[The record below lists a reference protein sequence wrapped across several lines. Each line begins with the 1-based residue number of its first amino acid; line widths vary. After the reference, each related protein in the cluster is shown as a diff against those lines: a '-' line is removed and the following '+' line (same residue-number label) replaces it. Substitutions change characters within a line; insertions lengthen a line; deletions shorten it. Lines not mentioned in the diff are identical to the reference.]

1 MRFLRTFF
9 VEINRKYIYNIS
21 MGKRTYEQVL
31 YEINNARRFG
41 NAPGVEIIG
50 KILQILRKTENDLG
64 RIPFVHIAGT
74 NGKGSVCAFLD
85 TIFQKAGYCT
95 GFPRHI

>member
-1 MRFLRTFF
+1 M
-9 VEINRKYIYNIS
+9 EINRKYIYNIS

-50 KILQILRKTENDLG
+50 KILQILRKTENNLG

-74 NGKGSVCAFLD
+74 NGKGSVCAF
-85 TIFQKAGYCT
+85 F
-95 GFPRHI
+95 RHNISKGRLLHREVYLATSERI

>member
-1 MRFLRTFF
+1 MQMMAELYLRYKYLKIIKVLESALFAHFF

-41 NAPGVEIIG
+41 NAP
-50 KILQILRKTENDLG
+50 R
-64 RIPFVHIAGT
+64 
-74 NGKGSVCAFLD
+74 S
-85 TIFQKAGYCT
+85 
-95 GFPRHI
+95 